1 MQLLAFLAGSRF
13 YKLLQHGRE
22 TEQIIARNDDS
33 LLQHSTIEL
42 ERYFDNPPAQLPRQ
56 NAFSLAL
63 ALLCFL
69 VVFVLN
75 LLMLLHILPDQQ
87 PQVRALCFFL
97 PSILFLISI
106 LSASYQTSRGYL
118 RGLNLF
124 FALHGLLFIATIAQ
138 LMLAML
144 AGDSRHAVMMVVAL
158 AAALLCRRLINSQS
172 FILFVLWCRS
182 QRIASLAREIRSEN
196 NNLR

>member
-1 MQLLAFLAGSRF
+1 MQLLTLIAGSRF
-13 YKLLQHGRE
+13 FKLLQHGRE
-22 TEQIIARNDDS
+22 TEQIIARKDGS

-42 ERYFDNPPAQLPRQ
+42 ERYFANPPAQLPRQ

-106 LSASYQTSRGYL
+106 LSASYLTSRGYL
-118 RGLNLF
+118 HGLKLF
-124 FALHGLLFIATIAQ
+124 FALHSLLFTATIVQ
-138 LMLAML
+138 LMLALL
-144 AGDSRHAVMMVVAL
+144 ADNSRHAVMMLVAL
-158 AAALLCRRLINSQS
+158 AATLFCRRLINSQS

-182 QRIASLAREIRSEN
+182 QRISSLARSIRSKS
-196 NNLR
+196 RV